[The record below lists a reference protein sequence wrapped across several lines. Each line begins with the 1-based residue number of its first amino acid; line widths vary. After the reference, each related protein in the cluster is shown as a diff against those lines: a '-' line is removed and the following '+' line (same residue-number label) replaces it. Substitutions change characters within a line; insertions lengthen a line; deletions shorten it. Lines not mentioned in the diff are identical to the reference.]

1 MEDLS
6 PTESFHCVDCIDGL
20 TLYPV
25 WEDGSG
31 ICLEAQQ
38 CMDGSTGET
47 AESGG
52 DCVCEDNCL
61 MCCMGGGICDQEAPN
76 TCILCKNPFTMHSG
90 MNMEDME
97 SSTMTGACVDVS
109 ADDYFAEMTEYY
121 YEMWEEYYGE
131 EDEDEDDEASAN
143 SIKTGLAA
151 VTMAVM
157 LQF

>member
-31 ICLEAQQ
+31 ICLGTQE
-38 CMDGSTGET
+38 CMDGTTGEN
-47 AESGG
+47 AEVREG
-52 DCVCEDNCL
+52 CACEDNCQ
-61 MCCMGGGICDQEAPN
+61 MCCIGGFCESEAPN
-76 TCILCKNPFTMHSG
+76 TCVLCKNPFTMHSG
-90 MNMEDME
+90 MDMEDMDN
-97 SSTMTGACVDVS
+97 SSMTGACVDVS
-109 ADDYFAEMTEYY
+109 GDDFFAEMTEYY